1 MMNKKYIVKERRVS
15 INEQVNDIMT
25 LDEVKQ
31 VELEILEYVDKIC
44 KENNIQYSLAYGTML
59 GAVRHKGFI
68 PWDDDIDILLKR
80 EEYEKLLR
88 ILYSKTDEKYQVFS
102 LKDEGYWYSYAK
114 VTDTRTII
122 VEKNDRNMKE
132 CVYIDIF
139 PIDY

>member
-1 MMNKKYIVKERRVS
+1 
-15 INEQVNDIMT
+15 
-25 LDEVKQ
+25 
-31 VELEILEYVDKIC
+31 
-44 KENNIQYSLAYGTML
+44 ML

-102 LKDEGYWYSYAK
+102 PKDEGYWYSYAK
-114 VTDTRTII
+114 VTDTRTMI
-122 VEKNDRNMKE
+122 VEKNWPQYEGMG
-132 CVYIDIF
+132 VYIDIF